1 MSGDDPM
8 TGATGMPGAVPE
20 AGVATDFT
28 AFDRLVEERLGGWV
42 EELREFLR
50 IPSVGGDD
58 AALRDAAAWT
68 AERLRRAGAT
78 VDVVELAGAPPL
90 VVGEMGDGPRTL
102 LNVVHYDVQP
112 VEPLEL
118 WTDPPYDPVVR
129 DGRVYARGATDNKG
143 EMLPRIW
150 ALEAYRDAIG
160 PLPVRV
166 RHLVEGQ
173 EETGSGALDAL
184 LDLRPHYRE
193 GDAALIEGGDL
204 DFEGRATV
212 YGGGKGMVVLEL
224 VCRTIAHDAHSSA
237 SVVLPN
243 AAHRLVKA
251 LATCWD
257 DEGRPAIEGL
267 SAGARTPTPDQLEAI
282 RTTDLQLLADIRA
295 EFGVE
300 QFVGGLDGVDAL
312 EALTFQTT
320 LNIQGLWS
328 GHTDATPKTV
338 TPAEARVRLD
348 IRIIPDQDPPEVT
361 AAVRRHLERHG
372 FGDINVIEREGER
385 AWWTPPAHP
394 VVQLAKVVSEE
405 VTGMPASVGVS
416 MPGTVPMYQVCALH
430 RVPATMLGAGRA
442 DGNLHAPDENIRIE
456 DLATAVRMMGRFVDA
471 LARLPEVPRVP

>member
-1 MSGDDPM
+1 MNGSSAAPTPGDRP
-8 TGATGMPGAVPE
+8 
-20 AGVATDFT
+20 DFG
-28 AFDRLVEERLGGWV
+28 AFDRLVDERLEGWV
-42 EELREFLR
+42 GELIDFLR
-50 IPSVGGDD
+50 IPSEGGDE
-58 AALRDAAAWT
+58 AQLREAAAWT
-68 AERLRRAGAT
+68 ADRLRRAGAA
-78 VDVVELAGAPPL
+78 VDVVELDGVPPL

-112 VEPLEL
+112 AEPLEL
-118 WTDPPYDPVVR
+118 WTTPPYEPEVR
-129 DGRVYARGATDNKG
+129 DGRVYGRGATDNKG

-184 LDLRPHYRE
+184 LDLRPRYRE
-193 GDAALIEGGDL
+193 GDAALIEGGAL
-204 DFEGRATV
+204 DFAGRATV
-212 YGGGKGMVVLEL
+212 FGGGKGIVVLEL

-251 LATCWD
+251 LATFWD
-257 DEGRPAIEGL
+257 DAGDPAIEGL
-267 SAGARTPTPDQLEAI
+267 DAGARPPAPDQLESV
-282 RTTDLQLLADIRA
+282 RTMDLALLDDLRA

-300 QFVGGLDGVDAL
+300 RFVAGRDGIEAA

-320 LNIQGLWS
+320 LNIQGLWA
-328 GHTDATPKTV
+328 GHVGETPKTV

-348 IRIIPDQDPPEVT
+348 IRIIPDQVPSEIA
-361 AAVRRHLERHG
+361 AAVRRHLDRHG
-372 FGDINVIEREGER
+372 FADIELVQREGEP
-385 AWWTPPAHP
+385 AWWTPPSHP

-405 VTGMPASVGVS
+405 VTGQPASVGVS
-416 MPGTVPMYQVCALH
+416 MPGTVPMHQVCAAH
-430 RVPATMLGAGRA
+430 RVPATMLGAGRD

-471 LARLPEVPRVP
+471 LARLPEVPKVP